1 MTTIREV
8 LDIEKN
14 GRNTIKENKELDAIL
29 ECIDDLTGVFVG
41 SKRIEN
47 TLNELD
53 GSYVAPL
60 KKAMN
65 ALKVYENRCLNEE
78 TMTKAATRIL
88 VYDVHKYLK
97 ESYDALLAN
106 KRAFREMDKSG
117 VSKAFSTALFE
128 LYQIC
133 EDNDIYIEDFVTNET
148 LRETISNDM
157 AKIMTEVL

>member
-1 MTTIREV
+1 MTTIREI

-14 GRNTIKENKELDAIL
+14 GRNTIKEQRELDEIL
-29 ECIDDLTGVFVG
+29 ECVDDLTGVFVG
-41 SKRIEN
+41 SKRIESAIN
-47 TLNELD
+47 GME
-53 GSYVAPL
+53 GAYVGPM